1 MSLNLQFKLSVKEFY
16 LSISFKQL
24 NSLTINYKTTF
35 INNLKNVFPLIKNGF
50 STCLQRLKSV

>member
-1 MSLNLQFKLSVKEFY
+1 MSLNLLFKLSVKEFY

-35 INNLKNVFPLIKNGF
+35 INNLKNVFSLIKNGF
-50 STCLQRLKSV
+50 STCL